1 MRATFFG
8 HSRIPQAIK
17 PLLIR
22 TVVDLIVN
30 KGVNEFYVGNHG
42 AFDGM
47 VKKVLK
53 ELKEEYPSIKYNV
66 VLAYLPVKKEEYQD
80 YSDSIYPDSL
90 EKVPYR
96 YAICRRN
103 EWMINNSDVVV
114 TYTEKCFGGAYEFK
128 RKAQKRGKKVIE
140 LYSFNN

>member
-1 MRATFFG
+1 MKATFFG
-8 HSRIPQAIK
+8 HSTVSPHIK
-17 PLLIR
+17 PLLR
-22 TVVDLIVN
+22 KTVVDLIVN
-30 KGVNEFYVGNHG
+30 KGIKEFYVGNHG

-47 VKKVLK
+47 VRKVLK
-53 ELKEEYPSIKYNV
+53 ELKDEYPSIKYNV

-80 YSDSIYPDSL
+80 YSDSIYPDLL

-128 RKAQKRGKKVIE
+128 KKAQKRGKTVIE
-140 LYSFNN
+140 LYSPNN